1 MSFDKITESDSKYD
15 YLENKSINQL
25 LEIINSEDQTVAL
38 CVKKEIPN
46 INNLIRRVV
55 SQLENGGRLFYIGS
69 GTSGRLGVLDASECP
84 PTFGVNHDLVIGII
98 AGGDKAIRKSIENAE
113 DDLNQGWEDLLNY
126 NVSSNDFVI
135 GIAASGTTSY
145 VIGALENCKTNKI
158 PTGCITCNP
167 GSPISLI
174 SNYPIE
180 VMVGPEV
187 ITGSSRMKAGTA
199 QKLILNM
206 ISSTTMIKIGKVV
219 GNKMVDMQLSN
230 VKLVDRANK
239 MVMNALNIS
248 SVDASKLLAK
258 HKSVRLAI
266 KNFKK

>member
-1 MSFDKITESDSKYD
+1 
-15 YLENKSINQL
+15 
-25 LEIINSEDQTVAL
+25 
-38 CVKKEIPN
+38 
-46 INNLIRRVV
+46 
-55 SQLENGGRLFYIGS
+55 
-69 GTSGRLGVLDASECP
+69 
-84 PTFGVNHDLVIGII
+84 
-98 AGGDKAIRKSIENAE
+98 
-113 DDLNQGWEDLLNY
+113 
-126 NVSSNDFVI
+126 
-135 GIAASGTTSY
+135 
-145 VIGALENCKTNKI
+145 
-158 PTGCITCNP
+158 
-167 GSPISLI
+167 
-174 SNYPIE
+174 
-180 VMVGPEV
+180 MVGPEV